1 MTAIGRSTGSVR
13 RCIACAYNVFVMS
26 LGRPISTYRR
36 ETTTATTAQL
46 RARPS
51 LAMFP
56 DCYSWFVFLS
66 AMDLFFTLL
75 ILHPA
80 FGAEEVNVLARWVI
94 QHGGLRGIIAYK
106 FGLVGLIVLICEI
119 VGRRREGLGRKLAEW
134 CVAVTTIPVTLSFI
148 QLLVAVIAGRLRLH
162 P

>member
-1 MTAIGRSTGSVR
+1 MTLSERTADRMLRSV
-13 RCIACAYNVFVMS
+13 ACAYNAMAMS
-26 LGRPISTYRR
+26 LGRPVSTIRR
-36 ETTTATTAQL
+36 ETATATTEQL

-94 QHGGLRGIIAYK
+94 LHGGLRGIIAYK
-106 FGLVGLIVLICEI
+106 FGLVALIVAICEI
-119 VGRRREGLGRKLAEW
+119 VGRRREVVGRKLAEW
-134 CVAVTTIPVTLSFI
+134 CVAITAIPVTLSFI
-148 QLLVAVIAGRLRLH
+148 QLLVAVVAGRMRLH